1 MRSQLIIATTLFLS
15 GTFAWG
21 QELSKRWSLEECIR
35 YAIEHNIDL
44 KQKEQDQESRRV
56 ELHTSK
62 FSWLPDL
69 NANVGQNFDFG
80 RSPSKS
86 GVIVDQ
92 NSANTSASVSLS
104 MPIFDGLRIPNDI
117 AARKLDLKAAVETL
131 NKAKE
136 DLSINVASYYLQ
148 VLYNKEVQ
156 KIAELQVALSNEQ
169 VVKTEALVKN
179 GKVPLSQLYDMKAQ
193 LAKDEVSL
201 TEARNNV
208 KLALLDLT
216 QSLELERDGENFDIV
231 VPEIEDAVEQY
242 MGSILPPDNVYDHA
256 VASKPT
262 SLSPG
267 YTSAWRVVL
276 YGTTPGVLT
285 DSHLLELLNP
295 DPDSRYDFSW
305 VKPGLAVWDWRINGA
320 VWDGFTYGMSYPSWV
335 RMVDFA
341 AEQGFKYL
349 VLDAN
354 WYGPEFESDSDPVKG
369 EKAQD
374 VQRLLKY
381 GKEKG
386 VGIWLYL
393 NDVGGRKYPIEKTLK
408 QYGDWGAVG
417 VKYGFMS
424 GTQEE
429 KNRWTKKITELCA
442 QNHLLVDFHD
452 GPVHPYGQ
460 MRTWPN
466 AVTREYCHAQLDG
479 HHVFEPKTFVT
490 TVFVNMVAG
499 PIDMN
504 NGMFDLRQGHTTR
517 VDESQPVPSTL
528 VSEAA
533 RTLIAF
539 SGVTILPDIPEYYR
553 KYPALLNFLSAQK
566 MPWKES
572 RTLAGEIGEYIV
584 MMRETEDAYLVGAA
598 TNESGRTIDL
608 PLSFLEKG
616 KYTVEVIEDGD
627 DAHYLTNRESLKVTT
642 RQLTNNDKLTLK
654 LAPGGGACL
663 VIKKTPS
670 MRVGEQ
676 AAFPLVSP
684 SGKIG
689 RK

>member
-1 MRSQLIIATTLFLS
+1 MKNKKSIAILMAAITLASCQSYKKVPYLQSYKSLTDKSYKEIVINEVNQQDTLYDAHIQPKDLLNITINTTDPQAAAPFNLTMQTYNNIAQSNASTTSQPALQQYLVDNAGEIDFPVIGRLKVGGLTKNAAENLIREQLRPYLKEIPIVTVRMSNYKISVLGEVNSPGTFTINNEKVNILSQLIIATTLFLS

-21 QELSKRWSLEECIR
+21 QEPSKRWSLEECIR

-256 VASKPT
+256 VAFKPQIKEQEFLLESQKKMLKVAQAGYYPKLNFGASYSNGYYHYSGDGEYT
-262 SLSPG
+262 NLPFGDQLKNNGRKTIGFSLSIPLFNRFQVRNSVR
-267 YTSAWRVVL
+267 SARINIRNRELMMENMKKVL
-276 YGTTPGVLT
+276 YKEIQQAYYNATAAQEKYTASDKSVLASKEAFSYAEDRYAAGKST
-285 DSHLLELLNP
+285 VFEYSEAKTKYAQSLSEQAQAK
-295 DPDSRYDFSW
+295 YDFIFRT
-305 VKPGLAVWDWRINGA
+305 KILDFYNG
-320 VWDGFTYGMSYPSWV
+320 T
-335 RMVDFA
+335 
-341 AEQGFKYL
+341 
-349 VLDAN
+349 
-354 WYGPEFESDSDPVKG
+354 
-369 EKAQD
+369 
-374 VQRLLKY
+374 
-381 GKEKG
+381 
-386 VGIWLYL
+386 
-393 NDVGGRKYPIEKTLK
+393 PITL
-408 QYGDWGAVG
+408 
-417 VKYGFMS
+417 
-424 GTQEE
+424 
-429 KNRWTKKITELCA
+429 
-442 QNHLLVDFHD
+442 
-452 GPVHPYGQ
+452 
-460 MRTWPN
+460 
-466 AVTREYCHAQLDG
+466 
-479 HHVFEPKTFVT
+479 
-490 TVFVNMVAG
+490 
-499 PIDMN
+499 
-504 NGMFDLRQGHTTR
+504 
-517 VDESQPVPSTL
+517 
-528 VSEAA
+528 
-533 RTLIAF
+533 
-539 SGVTILPDIPEYYR
+539 
-553 KYPALLNFLSAQK
+553 
-566 MPWKES
+566 
-572 RTLAGEIGEYIV
+572 
-584 MMRETEDAYLVGAA
+584 
-598 TNESGRTIDL
+598 
-608 PLSFLEKG
+608 
-616 KYTVEVIEDGD
+616 
-627 DAHYLTNRESLKVTT
+627 
-642 RQLTNNDKLTLK
+642 
-654 LAPGGGACL
+654 
-663 VIKKTPS
+663 
-670 MRVGEQ
+670 
-676 AAFPLVSP
+676 
-684 SGKIG
+684 
-689 RK
+689 